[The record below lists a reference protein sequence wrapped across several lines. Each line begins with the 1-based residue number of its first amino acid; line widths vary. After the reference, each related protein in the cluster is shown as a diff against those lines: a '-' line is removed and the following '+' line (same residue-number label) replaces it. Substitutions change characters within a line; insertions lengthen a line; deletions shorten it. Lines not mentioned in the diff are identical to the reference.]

1 MVGISLSKQESLIR
15 RRLDQ
20 RGLSL
25 EVVVVLLCG
34 LLGSAG
40 KAYIALET
48 WNSIESPL
56 PYMKFTLIGYVA
68 GPIMFVFGVW
78 VLYTLAGHFL
88 GRAVG
93 GRGPMSRL
101 SRVTAWSV
109 VPIGVW
115 LLVRSVVQI
124 ALFFTVDV
132 PDSPDGLSAKAQLT
146 NVLEFGLESPL
157 YFVVILVGVLFV
169 AWSWHLLSV
178 GIASAKDIS
187 IEQAR
192 KVAAGPSVVVAVL
205 TIHMALKWSPF

>member
-78 VLYTLAGHFL
+78 VLYTLTGHFL

-157 YFVVILVGVLFV
+157 YFVVILFGVLFV

-192 KVAAGPSVVVAVL
+192 KVAAGPSVVVVVL
-205 TIHMALKWSPF
+205 TIRMALKWLPF